1 MDAPDTHDD
10 PKGPATRVRP
20 ARFGDRDADVRDG
33 GPAGG
38 RDEAGPTPTAAH
50 EYVEACLMLA
60 LGEGPAYG
68 YALKGELDDLGL
80 EGLDRGRIYRALRAM
95 EAAGVVVSHWETA
108 GRGPAR
114 RTYDLTPRGH
124 ERLQAQVLAVR
135 RQRRQLSRFLSRYER
150 SRPAQ
155 SDAVA

>member
-1 MDAPDTHDD
+1 MKASAVQEEVDDTADRLAPALAASGHETV
-10 PKGPATRVRP
+10 P
-20 ARFGDRDADVRDG
+20 
-33 GPAGG
+33 GPAGPPP
-38 RDEAGPTPTAAH
+38 ASTALY

-60 LGEGPAYG
+60 LGERPAYG
-68 YALKGELDDLGL
+68 YELKGELDELGL
-80 EGLDRGRIYRALRAM
+80 ESLDRGRIYRALRSM
-95 EAAGVVVSHWETA
+95 EAEGLVASHWETA

-124 ERLQAQVLAVR
+124 ERLRSQVLAVR

-150 SRPAQ
+150 VRPTQ